1 MHVMI
6 IIHFWRRCCYLL
18 EERALAVPSSSTL
31 RLADCS
37 DHDLENK
44 HRLVFFLQKQG
55 QQFSNLTNTHH
66 NASKL
71 TTLTT
76 AIHHALHRNPA
87 PHSLG
92 HQPGQRWSKNHQHTP
107 LKQSKLTLL
116 KVKPPSVPSAD
127 PFIPGLQLGT
137 LDCNGTA
144 APVEKTAAYDIV
156 HRFCNEHQ
164 GVNIAHGD
172 NFSTSY
178 DTVNATRLHFNVI
191 NECAPNGVYL
201 PLDTCLSGFTRVAKC
216 SADCGFAWTA
226 GGQTTMDCMAFDIS
240 MEANATPVVGEQGD
254 GVVVSCE
261 GLC

>member
-1 MHVMI
+1 MI
-6 IIHFWRRCCYLL
+6 SIHFWRRCCYLL

-37 DHDLENK
+37 DHDLENR
-44 HRLVFFLQKQG
+44 HRLQFFCRNSGSISQILARFTTTLQSSSHSLPLFNMLFIAILILALLGINQANAG
-55 QQFSNLTNTHH
+55 VRISNTLFSNNSTNV
-66 NASKL
+66 
-71 TTLTT
+71 
-76 AIHHALHRNPA
+76 R
-87 PHSLG
+87 
-92 HQPGQRWSKNHQHTP
+92 Q
-107 LKQSKLTLL
+107 
-116 KVKPPSVPSAD
+116 VKPPSVPSAD
-127 PFIPGLQLGT
+127 PFVPGLRLGT